1 MIEPTMQRQF
11 KVIVE
16 RDPES
21 GWLVGS
27 VPELPGCSTQAP
39 DMASLEANMQE
50 AVEVFLAT
58 VGEKSSMAGLT
69 FVPTGC

>member
-1 MIEPTMQRQF
+1 MIEPAMQRQF

-39 DMASLEANMQE
+39 DMASLEASMQE

-58 VGEKSSMAGLT
+58 VREEKLMAS
-69 FVPTGC
+69 FIFMPTGC

>member
-1 MIEPTMQRQF
+1 MQRQF
-11 KVIVE
+11 TVIVE

-27 VPELPGCSTQAP
+27 VAELPGCYTQAP
-39 DMASLEANMQE
+39 DMASLEATMQE

-58 VGEKSSMAGLT
+58 AGEESLMTSLIFT
-69 FVPTGC
+69 PTGC